1 MITQEMKAIAEVCRR
16 FGASAVSSGALEA
29 DLSADTQW
37 ANSIWNK
44 STELGLP
51 ALLLPEALGGAGQE
65 APCAALV
72 LDALAAECAG
82 VASLFLHHYT
92 ACTGVLWG
100 DPAQNGL
107 FSKRLQNVTDSSPKI
122 AGVIFPNEDDATR
135 LRLEIHKGSLRLSG
149 KSPLTASAS
158 LAGTFIIFVL
168 EDDAGNSYSCLWVDK
183 DAPGISIGANA
194 RLPGLKVNPF
204 CSIGF
209 DGVDIPETC
218 FIGRRGDAYALYRRT
233 LDLYFGLVA
242 ACSIG
247 AARTAYRRAFSYA
260 RERFQYGKFIIQHQE
275 MQRLLGNM
283 HNKIAV
289 GTAVYKAAFAQEDEG
304 GQAPRLDGRAA
315 KVFCTDAAL
324 EIALDAVQIHG
335 GYGYMHDYYVEKIMR
350 DVKVLQLLGGSSPAL
365 NIESIREQLLMKGE

>member
-16 FGASAVSSGALEA
+16 FAASAVSSGALEA
-29 DLSADTQW
+29 DMSADTKW
-37 ANSIWNK
+37 AKSIWNK
-44 STELGLP
+44 SMELGLP
-51 ALLLPEALGGAGQE
+51 ALLVPENLDGTGQGTL
-65 APCAALV
+65 CAVLV

-100 DPAQNGL
+100 DPDQSGF
-107 FSKRLQNVTDSSPKI
+107 FSQKI

-135 LRLEIHKGSLRLSG
+135 LRLEMYKGSIRLSG
-149 KSPLTASAS
+149 KSPLTANAA
-158 LAGTFIIFVL
+158 LAGSFILFVP
-168 EDDAGNSYSCLWVDK
+168 EDESGKRYSCLLVDR
-183 DAPGISIGANA
+183 DAPGIAIGSNA
-194 RLPGLKVNPF
+194 RLPGLKVYPF

-209 DGVDIPETC
+209 DGVEIPETC
-218 FIGRRGDAYALYRRT
+218 FIGRQGDAYALYRRT

-242 ACSIG
+242 ACAMG
-247 AARTAYRRAFSYA
+247 AARTAYQRAFAYA
-260 RERFQYGKFIIQHQE
+260 RERFQYGQLIIKHQE
-275 MQRLLGNM
+275 IQRLLGNM

-289 GTAVYKAAFAQEDEG
+289 GTAVYRDAFEQEDYGEPI
-304 GQAPRLDGRAA
+304 PRLDGRAA

-335 GYGYMHDYYVEKIMR
+335 GYGYMHDYCVEKIMR

-365 NIESIREQLLMKGE
+365 NIESIREQLIMKEE